1 MSKFD
6 LARALAGEPVRLR
19 NGKKAFVAHRLPE
32 GVINRVSE
40 EGCVHDF
47 ALLGYT
53 VQMMYS
59 DEGRRLGYR
68 FSFEKAWKIDGRELS
83 DGNIGDEDIVAM
95 WNDNIVKVELP
106 RPLETAEVGQMVW
119 YVSGERIDWLIYQ
132 ANINEALMLEDARFF
147 ATWND
152 ACAWVDLAKRVRDM

>member
-1 MSKFD
+1 MKGFD
-6 LARALAGEPVRLR
+6 LQRALAGEPVRLR

-40 EGCVHDF
+40 DGCIYDF

-59 DEGRRLGYR
+59 DEGRKLGYR

-106 RPLETAEVGQMVW
+106 RPLEKAEVGQMVW
-119 YVSGERIDWLIYQ
+119 YVSSERIDWLIYK
-132 ANINEALMLEDARFF
+132 ANTTEVQMLEDARFF
-147 ATWND
+147 ATRED
-152 ACAWVDLAKRVRDM
+152 AKAWGDLAKRVREM